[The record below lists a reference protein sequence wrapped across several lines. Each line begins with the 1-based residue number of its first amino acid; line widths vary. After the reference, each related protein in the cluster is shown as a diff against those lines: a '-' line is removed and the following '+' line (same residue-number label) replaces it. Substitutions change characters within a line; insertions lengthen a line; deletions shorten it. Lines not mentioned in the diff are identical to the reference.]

1 MSGAAMFGYFFAAIS
16 VLAAL
21 YIAVSRDIL
30 RMSVAFFVE
39 EAALGGVL
47 LTLGADY
54 LALFMFMS
62 GVLGAAIIVTFSSVT
77 MGELKTSI
85 VSGGG
90 RPENERAG
98 VIPRVLGMLLGLGI
112 GGALAWVFLTAP
124 FGGGAVAAGGDQSR
138 EATDVAFLGKLLLG
152 EHAAVFEILAVMILL
167 VVVGAG
173 LLLRRPDDAN

>member
-21 YIAVSRDIL
+21 YIAISRDLL
-30 RMSVAFFVE
+30 RMSVAFFIE

-85 VSGGG
+85 GAGGE
-90 RPENERAG
+90 RPDDARAG

-124 FGGGAVAAGGDQSR
+124 FGGGAAAGGEQSR
-138 EATDVAFLGKLLLG
+138 EATDVAFLGQLLLG